1 MKKAEKCY
9 PFVKRIVIISWQN
22 RTMEIRN
29 FNDLLEAVK
38 NQPRKRLVTVNGI
51 DANTLE
57 ALDTAVEM
65 GLVSA
70 ILTGD
75 KNRIEETCREL
86 NINVGNYEI
95 IHTQS
100 EREATEKAVELIH
113 DNEADLIMKGLV
125 STDKFMKVLLK
136 KEYGLVPA
144 KGVLSHIAL
153 MENENYHKMLVFSDA
168 GVIPYPDL
176 QQKILM
182 TGYLIKSA
190 QALGIET
197 PKVAVIAPTEQ
208 IIISIQSCMD
218 GATIAKMA
226 EHGQIE
232 GGLVDGPM
240 ALDVAI
246 NRDAARIKG
255 FTSPVAGDADCLLFP
270 NIDAANVFYKTNS
283 KLCKAQMAGI
293 IAGAKVPAV
302 VSSRGDSE
310 KTKLNSIALASL
322 MS

>member
-1 MKKAEKCY
+1 MH
-9 PFVKRIVIISWQN
+9 
-22 RTMEIRN
+22 N
-29 FNDLLEAVK
+29 FKDLLEAARK
-38 NQPRKRLVTVNGI
+38 QPEKRLVVVNGV
-51 DANTLE
+51 DENTLE
-57 ALDTAVEM
+57 ALNEAVEM
-65 GLVSA
+65 GFVKP
-70 ILTGD
+70 ILTGNKERIAD
-75 KNRIEETCREL
+75 KLSSL
-86 NINVGNYEI
+86 NINIDKYQI
-95 IHTQS
+95 IDAKS
-100 EREATEKAVELIH
+100 SKAATEKAVQLVH
-113 DNEADLIMKGLV
+113 DGKADLIMKGMV
-125 STDKFMKVLLK
+125 STDKFMRVLLK
-136 KEYGLVPA
+136 KEYGLLPSRA
-144 KGVLSHIAL
+144 TLSHISV
-153 MENENYHKMLVFSDA
+153 MDNPNYHKLLIFSDA

-176 QQKILM
+176 KQKILM
-182 TGYLIKSA
+182 TEYLIRA
-190 QALGIET
+190 AHRLVIEK

-232 GGLVDGPM
+232 GGMVDGPM

-246 NRDAARIKG
+246 NRAAAEIKG

-283 KLCKAQMAGI
+283 KLCNAEMAGI

-322 MS
+322 IS

>member
-1 MKKAEKCY
+1 MA
-9 PFVKRIVIISWQN
+9 
-22 RTMEIRN
+22 IRN
-29 FNDLLEAVK
+29 FNELLETVK
-38 NQPRKRLVTVNGI
+38 NQPEKRLVTVNGV
-51 DANTLE
+51 DENTLE
-57 ALDTAVEM
+57 ALDEAVKL

-75 KNRIEETCREL
+75 KSKIEETCANL
-86 NINVGNYEI
+86 NIDTAKYQI
-95 IHTQS
+95 IHT
-100 EREATEKAVELIH
+100 ETIKEAAETAVGLINDGKA
-113 DNEADLIMKGLV
+113 DMIMKGLV
-125 STDKFMKVLLK
+125 STDQFMRVLLK
-136 KEYGLVPA
+136 KEYELVSP
-144 KGVLSHIAL
+144 KGILLHVAL
-153 MENENYHKMLVFSDA
+153 MENRNYHKLLAFSDA

-176 QQKILM
+176 KQKIEM
-182 TGYLIKSA
+182 TRHLIQISK
-190 QALGIET
+190 ALGNEH

-218 GATIAKMA
+218 GATIAKMS

-232 GGLVDGPM
+232 DGIVDGPM

-246 NRDAARIKG
+246 NREAALIKG
-255 FTSPVAGDADCLLFP
+255 FTSTVAGDADCLLFP

-293 IAGAKVPAV
+293 IAGAKVPAI

-322 MS
+322 IS